1 MFHMGWFLS
10 YAPQEFGG
18 RWSGGGNRMD
28 WLDPRL
34 YVDTARQLER
44 AGFDYLMLEDGSFI
58 ADAHGGSM
66 EHALRRGFTAP
77 KHDPVQLVGLIGEA
91 TSNIGI
97 ITTITTTFYPPFL
110 AARLLTTLDHLT
122 GGRVGANL
130 VTAHND
136 RTAQNYG
143 LDKHLDHDLRYEMAG
158 EWVETCQALWRTWEP
173 DAVVDDHEAGVFID
187 HTKLH
192 HANVEGRFYKSR
204 GPLNT
209 LPSPQRDPVL
219 CQAGAS
225 PAGRAFGSRYADT
238 IVAQAGDVEQMQAYR
253 AEVRAQALAAGRDPD
268 DVKVLFLA
276 NVVLADTDAEA
287 QGKRT
292 TREAVSEAS
301 IDASLAAMSFASGVD
316 FTTFDLDA
324 PVPEVETN
332 AARGSLAAYLHG
344 GEGKTLRELASQ
356 PVGGA
361 VRFTGTVDSVAEQM
375 GEVASVVGGDGFL
388 IQAPATRR
396 AVSEI
401 ADGLAP
407 VLRRKGLIRDG
418 YEFSTL
424 RENLRA
430 F

>member
-18 RWSGGGNRMD
+18 RWSGGGRMD

-34 YVDTARQLER
+34 YVDAARMLER
-44 AGFDYLMLEDGSFI
+44 AGFDYVMLEDGSFI
-58 ADAHGGSM
+58 SDAHGSSM
-66 EHALRRGFTAP
+66 EHSLRRGFTAP

-97 ITTITTTFYPPFL
+97 ITTMTTTFYPPFL
-110 AARLLTTLDHLT
+110 AARLLSTLDHLT
-122 GGRVGANL
+122 HGRVGANL

-143 LDKHLDHDLRYEMAG
+143 LDKHVDHDVRYQMAG
-158 EWVETCQALWRTWEP
+158 EWVETVQALWNAWEP
-173 DAVVDDHEAGVFID
+173 DAVVDDADAGVFID

-192 HANVEGRFYKSR
+192 HANVEGQWFRSR

-209 LPSPQRDPVL
+209 LPSPQRNPVL

-238 IVAQAGDVEQMQAYR
+238 IVAQASDIEQMQAYR
-253 AEVRAQALAAGRDPD
+253 AQVRSQALAAGRDPD

-276 NVVLADTDAEA
+276 NIVLADTDAEA
-287 QGKRT
+287 HDKRNA
-292 TREAVSEAS
+292 REAVSDAS
-301 IDASLAAMSFASGVD
+301 IDAALAAMSFASGID
-316 FTTFDLDA
+316 FTKFDLDA

-332 AARGSLAAYLHG
+332 AAKGSLASYMYG

-356 PVGGA
+356 PIGGA
-361 VRFTGTVDSVAEQM
+361 VRFTGTSESVAEQM
-375 GEVASVVGGDGFL
+375 GEIADVVGGDGFL
-388 IQAPATRR
+388 VQAPATRR
-396 AVSEI
+396 AVAEI